1 MTKSIPARR
10 FPARALFPGFA
21 LALSL
26 AASAGSA
33 AVQEPAA
40 AAAPAAP
47 TAPQVHRE
55 HRILIIEKDGAAKG
69 DETALKTRVIE
80 KDGKTIVIKTNKAV
94 TDAEIEEKVA
104 KALAAMPDAP
114 TESAASGKGERRVI
128 VKRIQGEGAPEAMA
142 WSHADHAES
151 RVTCTEG
158 AKTANFESEATDA
171 DGTKRKAVMRFCLA
185 QSGTGGAKA
194 GEGLK
199 AARERIS
206 KDPGLSPAI
215 RDDILKQLDAE
226 IERLSKQG

>member
-1 MTKSIPARR
+1 MSHSMRARR
-10 FPARALFPGFA
+10 VAKAVLLSGGAFA
-21 LALSL
+21 LSI
-26 AASAGSA
+26 AASAANA
-33 AVQEPAA
+33 AEDVVPP
-40 AAAPAAP
+40 AAPAASA
-47 TAPQVHRE
+47 APQIHRE
-55 HRILIIEKDGAAKG
+55 HRIVIVEKDGAGKA
-69 DETALKTRVIE
+69 DEAQLNTRVIE
-80 KDGKTIVIKTNKAV
+80 KDGKTIVIKTSKAM
-94 TDAEIEEKVA
+94 TDAEVDAKVA

-114 TESAASGKGERRVI
+114 TASAASGKGERRVI

-142 WSHADHAES
+142 WSHADHAGS
-151 RVTCTEG
+151 GVTCTEG
-158 AKTANFESEATDA
+158 AKTANFASEATEA

-206 KDPGLSPAI
+206 QDPGLSPAI